1 MTALAEVQDSS
12 REAFRHD
19 VIAGLS
25 QAPRSLPCRWL
36 YDDRGSALFED
47 ITALPEYYPTRTE
60 LGILEAS
67 LPEIARFIGPG
78 TPVIEYG
85 AGSGRKSEL
94 LLAAVAPAR
103 YIPVD
108 IAEDFLGI
116 TARRLAAR
124 FPDIE
129 IQPIVA
135 DFTAPFDSGLDAA
148 ERRAAFFP
156 GSTIGNLD
164 AAQIE
169 AFLARM
175 RGHVG
180 AGGCAV
186 IGMDLV
192 KPLDVLLPAYDD
204 AQGVTAE
211 FNRNLLRRINRE
223 LGGTFDLAAFRH
235 EARWNAGESAVEM
248 HLVSTADQTIAVAG
262 TPFAFREGE
271 TIHTESSRKFDLAAF
286 SGLARQAGWQLAECW
301 TDPDDLFALV
311 GLTTLR

>member
-1 MTALAEVQDSS
+1 MTVLAEVQDFSL
-12 REAFRHD
+12 EAFRGD
-19 VIAGLS
+19 VVAGLS
-25 QAPRSLPCRWL
+25 QTRRSLPCRWL
-36 YDDRGSALFED
+36 YDDRGSALFEE

-60 LGILEAS
+60 LAILEAS
-67 LPEIARFIGPG
+67 LPEIVRFIGRG
-78 TPVIEYG
+78 TPIIEYG

-94 LLAAVAPAR
+94 LLAAVAPER

-164 AAQIE
+164 AAQME
-169 AFLARM
+169 GFLGRM
-175 RGHVG
+175 GGHVG
-180 AGGCAV
+180 PGGCAV
-186 IGMDLV
+186 IGMDLI
-192 KPLDVLLPAYDD
+192 KPLDVLLAAYDD

-223 LGGTFDLAAFRH
+223 LGGTFDLAGFCH
-235 EARWNAGESAVEM
+235 EARWNAAESAVEM
-248 HLVSTADQTIAVAG
+248 HLVSTADQTVAVAG
-262 TPFAFREGE
+262 TEFTFREGA
-271 TIHTESSRKFDLAAF
+271 TIHTESSRKFDLGAF
-286 SGLARQAGWQLAECW
+286 SGTARRAGWNLAECW
-301 TDPDDLFALV
+301 TDPDGLFALA
-311 GLTTLR
+311 GLTTAA